1 MTEAFSVS
9 PEESAAQAP
18 YRWGGNDPDAASMA
32 SAEVIGKN
40 LVGKKAQYAGGALK
54 GTTRK
59 LGLVLIKDNI
69 DESLFEKTLG
79 KYKGTIVNTQT
90 YVGSGGALGDAT
102 VAQEQ
107 APVMVT
113 KMKDAGVT
121 TVVLFTDVAMN
132 KALMQQA
139 TAQEWFPEWFVTGA
153 GYFDLPVLAQA
164 YPAEQAEHTF
174 GISLIPPYFK
184 LPDEVTNITGSIGAF
199 NWYFGSGGTTS
210 GAVPGG
216 IDWFLNG
223 IHNAGPNLTPQT
235 LEQGLFAV
243 PPTAN
248 PTHSPLVVLTGYGR
262 TTGLPY
268 DAVQPGA
275 GRLRADVDGS
285 AHERHLRRERDG
297 GSRGFVVHGRRPSL
311 QQRDLAE
318 EPGLV
323 RQVHLDRPD
332 RLASTWGH
340 PPRGGA
346 PMRGG
351 EVSVDGRGRADAGY
365 AQPIRIRRQ
374 GIARRLRDIVR
385 RSALRDDYPDASEVL
400 DPRVSRVGITVSLGC
415 DAQRGEVGA
424 GLVIGVGRAESH

>member
-1 MTEAFSVS
+1 MKPFAVLNFDSFGLDTLLASLAREKVVTEAFSVS

-40 LVGKKAQYAGGALK
+40 LVGKKAQYAGGAVK

-59 LGLVLIKDNI
+59 LGMVLIKDNI

-174 GISLIPPYFK
+174 GISLIPPYFD
-184 LPDEVTNITGSIGAF
+184 LPDEVTNITG
-199 NWYFGSGGTTS
+199 
-210 GAVPGG
+210 
-216 IDWFLNG
+216 
-223 IHNAGPNLTPQT
+223 
-235 LEQGLFAV
+235 
-243 PPTAN
+243 
-248 PTHSPLVVLTGYGR
+248 
-262 TTGLPY
+262 
-268 DAVQPGA
+268 
-275 GRLRADVDGS
+275 
-285 AHERHLRRERDG
+285 
-297 GSRGFVVHGRRPSL
+297 
-311 QQRDLAE
+311 
-318 EPGLV
+318 
-323 RQVHLDRPD
+323 
-332 RLASTWGH
+332 
-340 PPRGGA
+340 
-346 PMRGG
+346 
-351 EVSVDGRGRADAGY
+351 
-365 AQPIRIRRQ
+365 
-374 GIARRLRDIVR
+374 
-385 RSALRDDYPDASEVL
+385 RSAPSTGTSAAAA
-400 DPRVSRVGITVSLGC
+400 PRAARCPAVSTGSSTPSTTPGPT
-415 DAQRGEVGA
+415 
-424 GLVIGVGRAESH
+424 